1 MSKRTSIGSWAYT
14 IGPYAANPI
23 DFDTVCEKL
32 KALGFD
38 GVELGAFPP
47 HPNPGNPNGPDDAWP
62 GAMSSRSQREE
73 LRAKMAE
80 RDLGFSGIAANLWGE
95 QLINT
100 TDQSK
105 YIAEFRKNSEF
116 SRDLGIQGI
125 RVDCVQPPTILRE
138 VDYFVALDRVVRTW
152 KTCCEIA
159 ADNGQYV
166 TWEVEPGF
174 AFNKPSDAGR
184 IHDAVNKDNFGIQYD
199 TCHGQMVGVMGARQ
213 EGSKETFASQ
223 VQYIRFLSGR
233 INHIHLID
241 SDNTCH
247 KDAQGNDETS
257 AHPPFGAG
265 VLNFDEI
272 MPELIK
278 AARVPHDW
286 WTIDL
291 CFWPD
296 AWQATADCKKYLDQ
310 LIARYGQDGA
320 AKAQEIS

>member
-1 MSKRTSIGSWAYT
+1 MSKRTSIGSWAFT
-14 IGPYAANPI
+14 IGPYASNPI
-23 DFDTVCEKL
+23 DFQTVCEKL

-62 GAMSSRSQREE
+62 GAMPERSQREE
-73 LRAKMAE
+73 LRARMKE
-80 RDLGFSGIAANLWGE
+80 WGLEFSGIAANLWGE
-95 QLINT
+95 KLINT
-100 TDQSK
+100 DDQSK

-116 SRDLGIQGI
+116 CRDVGIQGI

-138 VDYFVALDRVVRTW
+138 VDYATAMQRVVKTW
-152 KTCCEIA
+152 QECCAIA
-159 ADNGQYV
+159 AGNGQYV

-174 AFNKPSDAGR
+174 AFNKPSDAVR
-184 IHDAVNKDNFGIQYD
+184 IHDAVNRDNFGIQYD
-199 TCHGQMVGVMGARQ
+199 TCHGQMVAVVGARQ
-213 EGSKETFASQ
+213 EGEKETYSSQ
-223 VQYIRFLSGR
+223 IDYILMLDGR

-257 AHPPFGAG
+257 SHPPFGTG

-272 MPELIK
+272 MPALVK
-278 AARVPHDW
+278 AARCPHDW

-291 CFWPD
+291 CFYPD
-296 AWQATADCKKYLDQ
+296 AWTATATCKAALDELIRKY
-310 LIARYGQDGA
+310 GA
-320 AKAQEIS
+320 